1 MCLESELHKL
11 RLETESIRSNVR
23 WMSCA
28 EDPKKTSSNYRIG
41 ILRAEEHVRET
52 SPTVLMAK
60 AMSTPIK
67 EEKEIDNLRVVHVKI
82 KGKQEMVNAAI
93 DKIPVVRADVV
104 EGQSADNRGT
114 IQITSAFGEHE
125 MGELKGSNIEIN
137 DLRHGVAPVFKN
149 LVNDMLICSPDYET
163 RNFGSQSCDTSRIFK
178 GRRNY

>member
-1 MCLESELHKL
+1 MRLESELHKL

-41 ILRAEEHVRET
+41 ILRAEEHVKET

-60 AMSTPIK
+60 AMIPVATPIK
-67 EEKEIDNLRVVHVKI
+67 EEKEIDNLRLVHVKI
-82 KGKQEMVNAAI
+82 KDEQEMVNAAI
-93 DKIPVVRADVV
+93 DKILVVRAEVAK
-104 EGQSADNRGT
+104 GQSADNRGT

-137 DLRHGVAPVFKN
+137 ELRQGVVPIFKN
-149 LVNDMLICSPDYET
+149 LVNDMLICSPDYD
-163 RNFGSQSCDTSRIFK
+163 G
-178 GRRNY
+178 